1 MTAETCW
8 CLEKVH
14 ANETLEELRWIAKQI
29 RTPELVY
36 SDPDNKNNNTGPYS
50 YSVDIAG
57 KEAEKLPQP
66 SHPYSYSVP
75 LYRHNFKDHKR
86 GEKLAPI
93 ASIRDEDTW
102 RVHRDAT
109 IMPETMMQSHAAKLA
124 IYLFCKINYS

>member
-36 SDPDNKNNNTGPYS
+36 SDPDNKNNNTALYS
-50 YSVDIAG
+50 YM
-57 KEAEKLPQP
+57 
-66 SHPYSYSVP
+66 VP
-75 LYRHNFKDHKR
+75 IYRHRFRDHKR
-86 GEKLAPI
+86 GEKLAPM
-93 ASIRDEDTW
+93 ASIQDEDTW
-102 RVHRDAT
+102 RVRRDAT

>member
-36 SDPDNKNNNTGPYS
+36 SDPDNKNNNTALYS
-50 YSVDIAG
+50 YSVSIDRFN
-57 KEAEKLPQP
+57 L
-66 SHPYSYSVP
+66 
-75 LYRHNFKDHKR
+75 KDHKR

-93 ASIRDEDTW
+93 ASIQDEDTW
-102 RVHRDAT
+102 RVRRDAT

>member
-36 SDPDNKNNNTGPYS
+36 SDPDNKNNNTALYS
-50 YSVDIAG
+50 YM
-57 KEAEKLPQP
+57 
-66 SHPYSYSVP
+66 VP
-75 LYRHNFKDHKR
+75 IYRHRFKDHKR
-86 GEKLAPI
+86 GEKLAPM
-93 ASIRDEDTW
+93 ASIQDEDTW
-102 RVHRDAT
+102 RVRRDAT